1 MLRGIVRDWRR
12 GYSKTNSMAFAHFYV
27 RRLFIS
33 KKSINSQN
41 KGCKYFS
48 VDYNE

>member
-1 MLRGIVRDWRR
+1 M
-12 GYSKTNSMAFAHFYV
+12 NSMAFAYFYV

-41 KGCKYFS
+41 KGCKYFPN
-48 VDYNE
+48 DYNK